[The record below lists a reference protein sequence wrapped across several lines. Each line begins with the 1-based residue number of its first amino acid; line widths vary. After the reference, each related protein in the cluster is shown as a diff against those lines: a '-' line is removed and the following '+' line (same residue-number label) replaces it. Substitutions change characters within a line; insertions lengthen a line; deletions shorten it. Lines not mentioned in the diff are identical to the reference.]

1 MRPDAREEQPKPARQ
16 ISSRELLGPERI
28 LHIEH
33 NGEVYTLRLTR
44 NDRLILTK

>member
-1 MRPDAREEQPKPARQ
+1 MRPDARDAQPKPVRQ
-16 ISSRELLGPERI
+16 ISSQELLGPERL

-33 NGEVYTLRLTR
+33 NGEIYTLRLTR

>member
-1 MRPDAREEQPKPARQ
+1 MRPDAPEERSKPVRQ
-16 ISSRELLGPERI
+16 ISSQELLGPERI

-33 NGEVYTLRLTR
+33 NGEIYTLRLTR